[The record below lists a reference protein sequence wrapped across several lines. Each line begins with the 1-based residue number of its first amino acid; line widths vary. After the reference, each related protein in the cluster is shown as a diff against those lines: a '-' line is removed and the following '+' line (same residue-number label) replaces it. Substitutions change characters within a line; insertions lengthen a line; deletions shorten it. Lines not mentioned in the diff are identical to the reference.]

1 MRLLLLGCTGFV
13 GKELVPTLLN
23 ENHEI
28 YIVSRK
34 PISKLKLDLDFNKF
48 KFFQIDLSKEKNWNN
63 ENLLNILRET
73 DGIINLMG
81 EPIAEKKW
89 TSEQK
94 QEIENS
100 RINTTK
106 FMMKT
111 LKDLK
116 INPKVIINGSAIGYY
131 GTSLSG
137 EFTENSIG
145 GKDFLANLC
154 KKWEAVAAQKPF
166 FSRLVIF
173 RIGIVLEADGG
184 ALGKMLPIFK
194 VGLGGSI
201 GDGKQWMSWIHR
213 TDLCALIT
221 QALVDKKYSGV
232 FNAVAPNP
240 VLMREFSQTLGK
252 CLNRPAEKPFFSR
265 LVIFRIGIV
274 LEKDGGAL
282 GKMLPIFKVGLGGPI
297 GDGKQWMSWIH
308 RTDLCALIIQ
318 ALVDKKY
325 SGVFNAVAPNPVL
338 MKEFSQ
344 TLGKCLNRPN
354 LLPVPGAV
362 LKILLG
368 DGAKVVLEGQKV
380 ISSKIKN
387 YNFKYPLLE
396 KAIYA
401 STKN

>member
-28 YIVSRK
+28 YIVSRT
-34 PISKLKLDLDFNKF
+34 PLSKLKLNLDFNKF
-48 KFFQIDLSKEKNWNN
+48 KFIQIDLSKEQSWNN
-63 ENLLNILRET
+63 ENLLNILREV

-81 EPIAEKKW
+81 EPITEKKW
-89 TSEQK
+89 TDSQK
-94 QEIENS
+94 KVIENS
-100 RINTTK
+100 RINSTK

-111 LKDLK
+111 LKTFK
-116 INPKVIINGSAIGYY
+116 INPQVIINASAIGYY
-131 GTSLSG
+131 GTSLSD
-137 EFTENSIG
+137 EFTENSIS

-154 KKWEAVAAQKPF
+154 EKWEAVAF
-166 FSRLVIF
+166 
-173 RIGIVLEADGG
+173 
-184 ALGKMLPIFK
+184 
-194 VGLGGSI
+194 
-201 GDGKQWMSWIHR
+201 
-213 TDLCALIT
+213 
-221 QALVDKKYSGV
+221 
-232 FNAVAPNP
+232 
-240 VLMREFSQTLGK
+240 
-252 CLNRPAEKPFFSR
+252 EKPFFSR

-274 LEKDGGAL
+274 LESEGGAL
-282 GKMLPIFKVGLGGPI
+282 GKMLPIFKIGLGGPI
-297 GDGKQWMSWIH
+297 GDGMQWMSWIH
-308 RTDLCALIIQ
+308 RSDLCNLITK

-325 SGVFNAVAPNPVL
+325 SGVFNAVAPEPVL
-338 MKEFSQ
+338 MKDFSN

-380 ISSKIKN
+380 ISTKIKN
-387 YNFKYPLLE
+387 FNFKYPYLE

>member
-1 MRLLLLGCTGFV
+1 MRLLLLGCTGFI

-34 PISKLKLDLDFNKF
+34 PISKLKLDLDLNKF
-48 KFFQIDLSKEKNWNN
+48 KFIQIDLSKKQSWNN
-63 ENLLNILRET
+63 ENLLNILKET
-73 DGIINLMG
+73 DGIINLIG

-89 TSEQK
+89 TDSQK
-94 QEIENS
+94 REIENS

-106 FMMKT
+106 FLMKT
-111 LKDLK
+111 LKNLK

-131 GTSLSG
+131 GTSLTD

-154 KKWEAVAAQKPF
+154 KQWEAVA
-166 FSRLVIF
+166 
-173 RIGIVLEADGG
+173 
-184 ALGKMLPIFK
+184 
-194 VGLGGSI
+194 
-201 GDGKQWMSWIHR
+201 
-213 TDLCALIT
+213 
-221 QALVDKKYSGV
+221 
-232 FNAVAPNP
+232 
-240 VLMREFSQTLGK
+240 
-252 CLNRPAEKPFFSR
+252 AEKPFFSR

-274 LEKDGGAL
+274 LEVDGGAL
-282 GKMLPIFKVGLGGPI
+282 EKMLPVFKIGLGGPI
-297 GDGKQWMSWIH
+297 GDGMQWMSWIH
-308 RTDLCALIIQ
+308 RRDLCALITK

-338 MKEFSQ
+338 MKDFSK

-368 DGAKVVLEGQKV
+368 DGSKVVLEGQKV
-380 ISSKIKN
+380 ISKKLKN
-387 YNFKYPLLE
+387 FNFKYPLLE
-396 KAIYA
+396 KAISA

>member
-13 GKELVPTLLN
+13 GKELVPTLLH

-34 PISKLKLDLDFNKF
+34 PINKLKLDLELNKF
-48 KFFQIDLSKEKNWNN
+48 KFIQIDLSKKQTWNN
-63 ENLLNILRET
+63 ENLLNILKET

-89 TSEQK
+89 TDSQK
-94 QEIENS
+94 REIENS

-106 FMMKT
+106 FLMKT
-111 LKDLK
+111 LKNLK

-131 GTSLSG
+131 GTSLSD
-137 EFTENSIG
+137 EFTENSLG

-154 KKWEAVAAQKPF
+154 KQWEAVAAKKPL

-184 ALGKMLPIFK
+184 ALGKMLPVFK
-194 VGLGGSI
+194 IGLGGPI
-201 GDGKQWMSWIHR
+201 GDGMQWMSWIHR
-213 TDLCALIT
+213 SDLCALIT
-221 QALVDKKYSGV
+221 NALVDKKYSGV
-232 FNAVAPNP
+232 FNAVAP
-240 VLMREFSQTLGK
+240 K
-252 CLNRPAEKPFFSR
+252 
-265 LVIFRIGIV
+265 
-274 LEKDGGAL
+274 
-282 GKMLPIFKVGLGGPI
+282 
-297 GDGKQWMSWIH
+297 
-308 RTDLCALIIQ
+308 
-318 ALVDKKY
+318 
-325 SGVFNAVAPNPVL
+325 PVL
-338 MKEFSQ
+338 MKDFSQ

-354 LLPVPGAV
+354 LLPVPGTV

-380 ISSKIKN
+380 ISSKLKN
-387 YNFKYPLLE
+387 FKFKYPLLE
-396 KAIYA
+396 QAICA

>member
-28 YIVSRK
+28 FIVSRK
-34 PISKLKLDLDFNKF
+34 PMQKLKLNLDLNKI
-48 KFFQIDLSKEKNWNN
+48 KFQQIDLSKKDNWNN
-63 ENLLNILRET
+63 ENLLKILKET

-89 TSEQK
+89 TNSQK
-94 QEIENS
+94 QEIEDS
-100 RINTTK
+100 RINTTR
-106 FMMKT
+106 FMMNT
-111 LKDLK
+111 LKNLK

-131 GTSLSG
+131 GTSLSE
-137 EFTENSIG
+137 EFTENSMG

-154 KKWEAVAAQKPF
+154 KQWEAVA
-166 FSRLVIF
+166 
-173 RIGIVLEADGG
+173 
-184 ALGKMLPIFK
+184 
-194 VGLGGSI
+194 
-201 GDGKQWMSWIHR
+201 
-213 TDLCALIT
+213 
-221 QALVDKKYSGV
+221 
-232 FNAVAPNP
+232 N
-240 VLMREFSQTLGK
+240 
-252 CLNRPAEKPFFSR
+252 EKPFFSR

-274 LEKDGGAL
+274 LGADGGAL
-282 GKMLPIFKVGLGGPI
+282 GKMLPVFKIGLGGPI
-297 GDGKQWMSWIH
+297 GDGLQWMSWIH
-308 RTDLCALIIQ
+308 RSDLCALITK

-338 MKEFSQ
+338 MKDFSQ
-344 TLGKCLNRPN
+344 TLGICLNRPN

-380 ISSKIKN
+380 MSSKLKN
-387 YNFKYPLLE
+387 FNFKYPLLE

>member
-13 GKELVPTLLN
+13 GKELVPTLLD

-34 PISKLKLDLDFNKF
+34 PISKLKLDLDFKKF
-48 KFFQIDLSKEKNWNN
+48 KFVQIDLSKEKNWNN
-63 ENLLNILRET
+63 KNFINILGEIE
-73 DGIINLMG
+73 GIINLMG

-89 TSEQK
+89 TSAQK
-94 QEIENS
+94 KEIENS

-111 LKDLK
+111 LKNFK

-131 GTSLSG
+131 GTSLSD
-137 EFTENSIG
+137 EFTENSNV

-154 KKWEAVAAQKPF
+154 KQWEAVAAEKPF
-166 FSRLVIF
+166 FTRLVIL

-184 ALGKMLPIFK
+184 ALGKMIPVFK
-194 VGLGGSI
+194 I
-201 GDGKQWMSWIHR
+201 
-213 TDLCALIT
+213 
-221 QALVDKKYSGV
+221 
-232 FNAVAPNP
+232 
-240 VLMREFSQTLGK
+240 
-252 CLNRPAEKPFFSR
+252 
-265 LVIFRIGIV
+265 
-274 LEKDGGAL
+274 
-282 GKMLPIFKVGLGGPI
+282 GLGGPI
-297 GDGKQWMSWIH
+297 GDGMQWMSWIH
-308 RTDLCALIIQ
+308 RSDLCNLISS

-325 SGVFNAVAPNPVL
+325 TGVFNAVSPNPVL
-338 MKEFSQ
+338 MRDFSQ

-380 ISSKIKN
+380 ISIKLKN
-387 YNFKYPLLE
+387 FNFKYPLLE

-401 STKN
+401 ATKN